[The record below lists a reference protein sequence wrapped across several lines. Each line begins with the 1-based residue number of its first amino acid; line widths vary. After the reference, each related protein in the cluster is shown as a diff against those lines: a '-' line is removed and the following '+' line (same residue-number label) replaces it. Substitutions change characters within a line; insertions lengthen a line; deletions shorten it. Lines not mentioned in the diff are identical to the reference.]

1 MAGHSKWANI
11 KHRKGAQDAK
21 RSKLFTKLIKEV
33 AVAAKEKG
41 PDPDANPRLRMAIK
55 NARKASVPKD
65 KIDAAVSKGS
75 GADGTNYEEMTFE
88 GYGPHGIAV
97 FVECLSD
104 NNNRTVASVRSTFSK
119 YGGSLGKNGSVDYMF
134 ERKGSFV
141 FPVAGLD
148 EEEITLELLDAGLE
162 DIEEN
167 EGNFYLTCAFE
178 DFGSLNAKLEEM
190 NIDAESSLE
199 RIPGNTLELALAP
212 AKSVLKLIDIL
223 EDNDDVQHV
232 FHNLE
237 MSDELAEQLA
247 AEG

>member
-11 KHRKGAQDAK
+11 KHRKGAQDAR

-55 NARKASVPKD
+55 NARKTSVPKD

-75 GADGTNYEEMTFE
+75 GADGANYEEMTFE
-88 GYGPHGIAV
+88 GYGPHGVAI

-104 NNNRTVASVRSTFSK
+104 NLNRTVATVRSSFSK

-141 FPVAGLD
+141 FAVDSLD
-148 EEEITLELLDAGLE
+148 EEELTLELLDAGLE
-162 DIEEN
+162 DIDTN
-167 EGNFYLTCAFE
+167 EGNFYVACAFE
-178 DFGSLNAKLEEM
+178 DYGLLNGKLEEM
-190 NIDAESSLE
+190 EIDAESNLE
-199 RIPGNTLELALAP
+199 RIPGTTVELDLDP
-212 AKSVLKLIDIL
+212 AKSVLRLIDIL
-223 EDNDDVQHV
+223 EDNDDVQNV
-232 FHNLE
+232 FHNME

-247 AEG
+247 SEG